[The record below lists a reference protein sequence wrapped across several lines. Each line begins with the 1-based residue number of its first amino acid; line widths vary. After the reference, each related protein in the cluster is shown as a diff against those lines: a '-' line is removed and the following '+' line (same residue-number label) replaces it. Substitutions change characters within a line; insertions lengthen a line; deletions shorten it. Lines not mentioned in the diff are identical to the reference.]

1 MAFEAASLGKDIILI
16 KSEENQKDN
25 ILLFKS
31 LNAALISSVETL
43 SENISNIIK
52 TNGSSLMA
60 MQANKLC
67 DGKGKYRLANKIIHL
82 VEKNNANKCNRSS
95 S

>member
-31 LNAALISSVETL
+31 LNAALFGSIETL
-43 SENISNIIK
+43 AEDISKILT

-67 DGKGKYRLANKIIHL
+67 DGKGKYRLANRIIRL